1 MKRGKLFIKILVV
14 GAICLLMIPSL
25 QGAFV
30 DIQSSKLN
38 NSNEGNDSEPRDT
51 ISYQNCIVYIFGKC
65 KTVVG
70 PLTWI
75 FGFYCPLFKKHFW
88 IQASGQEGESLNVI
102 VTRDGFGAYYDYENI
117 RIELQ
122 GATGVMY
129 WFGKSWIFTG
139 DQIFARCVADYCW
152 ITI

>member
-1 MKRGKLFIKILVV
+1 MKRGKLFIKILVA

-30 DIQSSKLN
+30 DIQSSERYN
-38 NSNEGNDSEPRDT
+38 TNEGNDSEPRDT

-75 FGFYCPLFKKHFW
+75 FGFYRPLFKF
-88 IQASGQEGESLNVI
+88 SLNLL
-102 VTRDGFGAYYDYENI
+102 DPYF
-117 RIELQ
+117 L
-122 GATGVMY
+122 
-129 WFGKSWIFTG
+129 KIFNVEGNTHSG
-139 DQIFARCVADYCW
+139 CIFK
-152 ITI
+152 I